1 MIRKL
6 LRFVLVFIAFLAGI
20 TFLYLATEYILSRK
34 TVLPKETD
42 KPTKLIFIRSNKVHT
57 DLVLPVETSQIN
69 WAKLFPY
76 TDTKGKDTH
85 FEYVG
90 IGWGDKGFYLDT
102 PEWKDLK
109 PSTAFVAATGL
120 GEAALHVTYYKDMKE
135 DELTRAIWVSDAQYQ
150 SIINSIKE
158 TIIWQ
163 NNHPIY
169 IETNAQ
175 YGEDDAFYEANGKY
189 SIFYTC
195 NTWTNNVLKKAGL
208 KASFWAAFDDGL
220 MSQYP

>member
-1 MIRKL
+1 
-6 LRFVLVFIAFLAGI
+6 
-20 TFLYLATEYILSRK
+20 
-34 TVLPKETD
+34 
-42 KPTKLIFIRSNKVHT
+42 
-57 DLVLPVETSQIN
+57 
-69 WAKLFPY
+69 
-76 TDTKGKDTH
+76 
-85 FEYVG
+85 
-90 IGWGDKGFYLDT
+90 
-102 PEWKDLK
+102 
-109 PSTAFVAATGL
+109 
-120 GEAALHVTYYKDMKE
+120 
-135 DELTRAIWVSDAQYQ
+135 
-150 SIINSIKE
+150 IINSIKE